1 MPKQPVH
8 TDKAPAA
15 LGPYSQ
21 GIICGNLLFVSGQ
34 LGADADGNLP
44 DSVTEQAEWSL
55 RNISSIVQAA
65 GSSMEKVVKCQ
76 VFLTDMGDFS
86 AVNQIYAQFFPTP
99 CPARSCIQVC
109 ALPKGAKVEVEA
121 IAEI

>member
-1 MPKQPVH
+1 MLKQPVH

-21 GIICGNLLFVSGQ
+21 GVICGDLLFVSGQ
-34 LGADADGNLP
+34 LGADEEGNLP

-55 RNISSIVQAA
+55 RNLSSIVQAA

-76 VFLTDMGDFS
+76 VFLTDMGDFA
-86 AVNQIYAQFFPTP
+86 AVNQVYAQFFPVP

-109 ALPKGAKVEVEA
+109 ALPKGAKVEIEA
-121 IAEI
+121 IAQI

>member
-1 MPKQPVH
+1 MLKQPVH

-21 GIICGNLLFVSGQ
+21 GVICGDLLFVSGQ
-34 LGADADGNLP
+34 LGADEEGNLP

-55 RNISSIVQAA
+55 RNLSSIVQAA

-76 VFLTDMGDFS
+76 VFLTDMGDFA
-86 AVNQIYAQFFPTP
+86 AVNQVYAQFFPAP

-109 ALPKGAKVEVEA
+109 ALPKGAKVEIEA
-121 IAEI
+121 IAQI